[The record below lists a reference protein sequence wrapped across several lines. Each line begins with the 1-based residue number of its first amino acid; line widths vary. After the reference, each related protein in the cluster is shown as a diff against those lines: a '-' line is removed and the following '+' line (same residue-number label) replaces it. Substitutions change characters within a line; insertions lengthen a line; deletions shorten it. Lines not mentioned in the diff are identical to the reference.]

1 MSLYFLIYLKGNS
14 LNTLTFRRWI
24 VYSLGVL
31 LLATSA
37 FAARAENRSS
47 LKINDEIEIDIVT
60 FGEPAM
66 TGIVWFACN
75 QGEDAIEFAT
85 ARRLASKGYQIYF
98 PDMLSAHF
106 LSSLPSN
113 IARIPAA
120 EVVAVIRHII
130 DTTSAE
136 RLFLLAGAR
145 AAVPVIR
152 GLADKKLQQKDSKLE
167 GALLISPRIYKTT
180 PDPGSEPV
188 YVDETGLSIHPILV
202 LEGERT
208 PNRWGLPHLAATLKK
223 SGSRVQTD
231 LIDGV
236 RGYFYLRDD
245 QSPAEM
251 EMTRQ
256 LDTLI
261 HDSLQILG
269 AV

>member
-1 MSLYFLIYLKGNS
+1 MSA
-14 LNTLTFRRWI
+14 
-24 VYSLGVL
+24 L
-31 LLATSA
+31 LLATLA
-37 FAARAENRSS
+37 FTALAESRST
-47 LKINDEIEIDIVT
+47 LEINDEIEIDIVT
-60 FGEPAM
+60 FGEPAE
-66 TGIVWFACN
+66 TGIIWFACR
-75 QGEDAIEFAT
+75 QGEDAIEFET
-85 ARRLASKGYQIYF
+85 ARRLVSKGYQIYF

-113 IARIPAA
+113 IARIPAT

-152 GLADKKLQQKDSKLE
+152 GLADDKLHQKDSKLK
-167 GALLISPRIYKTT
+167 GALLITPRIYKTT

-188 YVDETGLSIHPILV
+188 YIDETGLSIHPILV

-208 PNRWGLPHLAATLKK
+208 PNRWGLPHLVATLKK
-223 SGSRVQTD
+223 SGSRVDTD
-231 LIDGV
+231 LLDGV
-236 RGYFYLRDD
+236 RGYFYLRDN
-245 QSPAEM
+245 QTTAEM

-261 HDSLQILG
+261 HDNLQRLG
-269 AV
+269 AI

>member
-1 MSLYFLIYLKGNS
+1 MQTKAFH
-14 LNTLTFRRWI
+14 RWI
-24 VYSLGVL
+24 IYCLSVL
-31 LLATSA
+31 LLAASA
-37 FAARAENRSS
+37 FAARAESRST
-47 LKINDEIEIDIVT
+47 LEINDEIEIDIVT
-60 FGEPAM
+60 LGEPAK
-66 TGIVWFACN
+66 TGIIWFACR

-85 ARRLASKGYQIYF
+85 ARKLASKGYQIYF

-120 EVVAVIRHII
+120 EVVIVIRHII
-130 DTTSAE
+130 ATSTAE
-136 RLFLLAGAR
+136 QFFLLAGAR

-152 GLADKKLQQKDSKLE
+152 GLADKKLQQMESKLR
-167 GALLISPRIYKTT
+167 GALLITPRIYKTT

-188 YVDETGLSIHPILV
+188 YIDETGLSIHPILV

-208 PNRWGLPHLAATLKK
+208 PNRWGLPHLAATLKQ

-245 QSPAEM
+245 QTPAEL

-261 HDSLQILG
+261 HDNLQKLG
-269 AV
+269 AI

>member
-1 MSLYFLIYLKGNS
+1 VSL
-14 LNTLTFRRWI
+14 
-24 VYSLGVL
+24 L
-31 LLATSA
+31 LLATLA
-37 FAARAENRSS
+37 FAASAESRST
-47 LKINDEIEIDIVT
+47 LTINDEIEIDIVT
-60 FGEPAM
+60 FGERGK
-66 TGIVWFACN
+66 TGIVWFACR

-85 ARRLASKGYQIYF
+85 ARRLAGKGYQIYF

-106 LSSLPSN
+106 LSTLPSN

-120 EVVAVIRHII
+120 EVVAVIRHIL

-152 GLADKKLQQKDSKLE
+152 GLADKKLQQADSKLKV
-167 GALLISPRIYKTT
+167 ALLITPRIYKTT

-188 YVDETGLSIHPILV
+188 YIDETGLSIHPILV

-208 PNRWGLPHLAATLKK
+208 PNRWGLPHLAGKLKK

-236 RGYFYLRDD
+236 RGYFYLRDK
-245 QSPAEM
+245 QTPVEI

-261 HDSLQILG
+261 HQNLVKLG
-269 AV
+269 AI

>member
-1 MSLYFLIYLKGNS
+1 MIYSKGGSLQR
-14 LNTLTFRRWI
+14 LTFHRWI
-24 VYSLGVL
+24 VYCASVL
-31 LLATSA
+31 LFANLAFS
-37 FAARAENRSS
+37 ARAESRST
-47 LKINDEIEIDIVT
+47 LKINDDIEIDIVT
-60 FGEPAM
+60 FGERGK
-66 TGIVWFACN
+66 TGIIWFACR

-85 ARRLASKGYQIYF
+85 ARRLASRGYQIYF

-120 EVVAVIRHII
+120 EVVAVIGHIV
-130 DTTSAE
+130 DNTSAE
-136 RLFLLAGAR
+136 QLFLMASAR

-152 GLADKKLQQKDSKLE
+152 GLTDKKLQQKDSKLK
-167 GALLISPRIYKTT
+167 GALLITPRIYKTT

-188 YVDETGLSIHPILV
+188 YIDETGLSIHPIVV

-208 PNRWGLPHLAATLKK
+208 PNRWGLAHLKATLEK
-223 SGSRVQTD
+223 SGSPVQTD

-236 RGYFYLRDD
+236 RGYFFLRDD
-245 QSPAEM
+245 QTPAEM

-261 HDSLQILG
+261 HENLKKLG
-269 AV
+269 AI

>member
-1 MSLYFLIYLKGNS
+1 LQ
-14 LNTLTFRRWI
+14 TLAFHRWI
-24 VYSLGVL
+24 VYCVSVL
-31 LLATSA
+31 LLATLT
-37 FAARAENRSS
+37 FAACAESRSTF
-47 LKINDEIEIDIVT
+47 KVNDEIEIDIVT
-60 FGEPAM
+60 FGEPAK
-66 TGIVWFACN
+66 TGIIWFACR
-75 QGEDAIEFAT
+75 QGEDAIEFET
-85 ARRLASKGYQIYF
+85 ARRLVSRGYQIYF

-120 EVVAVIRHII
+120 EIVAVIRHII
-130 DTTSAE
+130 DTSSAE

-152 GLADKKLQQKDSKLE
+152 GLADKNLQQMDSKLE
-167 GALLISPRIYKTT
+167 GALLITPRIYKTM

-188 YVDETGLSIHPILV
+188 YIDETGLSIHPILV
-202 LEGERT
+202 MEGERT
-208 PNRWGLPHLAATLKK
+208 PNRWGLPHLVATLKK

-236 RGYFYLRDD
+236 RGYFYLRDN
-245 QSPAEM
+245 QTPAEM

-261 HDSLQILG
+261 DENLQKLG
-269 AV
+269 AI

>member
-1 MSLYFLIYLKGNS
+1 LQALAFHRSLAYCVS
-14 LNTLTFRRWI
+14 
-24 VYSLGVL
+24 VL
-31 LLATSA
+31 LLATLA
-37 FAARAENRSS
+37 FTARAESRAT
-47 LKINDEIEIDIVT
+47 LEINDEIEIDIVT
-60 FGEPAM
+60 FGEPAK
-66 TGIVWFACN
+66 TGIIWFACR
-75 QGEDAIEFAT
+75 QGEDAIEFAI

-106 LSSLPSN
+106 QSSLPSN

-120 EVVAVIRHII
+120 EVVAVIEHII
-130 DTTSAE
+130 DNTSAE

-152 GLADKKLQQKDSKLE
+152 GLADKKLQQMDSKLK
-167 GALLISPRIYKTT
+167 GALLITPRIYKTT

-188 YVDETGLSIHPILV
+188 YIDEAGLSIHPILV

-236 RGYFYLRDD
+236 RGYFYLRDY
-245 QSPAEM
+245 QTPAER

-261 HDSLQILG
+261 HDNLQKLG
-269 AV
+269 AN